1 MIALPYRAGQSVPL
15 RPPCT
20 ALASLARRYVRGNYF
35 GVESVAPDPRDA
47 NVVYAAVGM
56 YRSGPAAILRS
67 MNRGATWQI
76 DPRRARTCNIGR
88 IPTQFNQASMLWNG
102 RREFQR

>member
-1 MIALPYRAGQSVPL
+1 MSE
-15 RPPCT
+15 
-20 ALASLARRYVRGNYF
+20 GNYF

-67 MNRGATWQI
+67 MNRGAT
-76 DPRRARTCNIGR
+76 
-88 IPTQFNQASMLWNG
+88 PTQFNQASMFWNG
-102 RREFQR
+102 RRDFQR